1 MFLVLLVHYQQAFLW
16 VASAFRRRRLRLNR
30 GRLRNSPW
38 SWTLPRPVESWFEI
52 HFHDRN
58 IPRGYFRRQ
67 LRIKRG
73 TFQALVGILAPW
85 LTRQNTRFRD
95 CIPPEKVLA
104 LGIYRLAHGN
114 SYVSIGP
121 VFNVGKSTV
130 IEAVQDVVAALF
142 ELRDEYIHFPETV
155 AETAASIETFQDL
168 SRLPNIV
175 GAIDGTHI
183 PINAPRESP
192 VDYFSRYQHH
202 DFGIQAVADGN
213 LLFLDF
219 SAGYPGSMHDA
230 RILRN
235 STLYQRAEQ
244 GDILNGPVVNVNH
257 HDIGPYLVGD
267 SAYPISPWLQK
278 PFPEATR
285 DRSEIQF
292 NRELSS
298 ARVKIECAFGCL
310 KSRWRILQK
319 RLDSDIKFSVKIA
332 IACAVLHNFCI
343 KMGDEWDDD
352 GNPDHDGRDDDNE
365 DVVRDGE
372 EIRDILKEYL

>member
-1 MFLVLLVHYQQAFLW
+1 MIIFAAFGLLLNFVFQSQQSNAAFLVLLMHYQQAFQRL
-16 VASAFRRRRLRLNR
+16 VCAVRRRRVSLNR
-30 GRLRNSPW
+30 RHLRNRPW
-38 SWTLPRPVESWFEI
+38 SWTLPRPAESWFEI
-52 HFHDRN
+52 HFDDRN
-58 IPRGYFRRQ
+58 IPEDYFRRQ
-67 LRIKRG
+67 LRMKRG
-73 TFQALVGILAPW
+73 TFQALVGIVTPW
-85 LTRQNTRFRD
+85 LTRENTRLRD

-130 IEAVQDVVAALF
+130 IEAVQDVVSALF
-142 ELRDEYIHFPETV
+142 ELKDEYIHFPQTVTET
-155 AETAASIETFQDL
+155 TASIGTFEDL

-183 PINAPRESP
+183 PISAPRESA

-202 DFGIQAVADGN
+202 DFGIQAVADGK

-235 STLYQRAEQ
+235 SSLYQKAEQ
-244 GDILNGPVVNVNH
+244 GDILTGPIANVNH
-257 HDIGPYLVGD
+257 HEIGPYLVGD

-310 KSRWRILQK
+310 KSRWRI
-319 RLDSDIKFSVKIA
+319 
-332 IACAVLHNFCI
+332 
-343 KMGDEWDDD
+343 
-352 GNPDHDGRDDDNE
+352 
-365 DVVRDGE
+365 
-372 EIRDILKEYL
+372 